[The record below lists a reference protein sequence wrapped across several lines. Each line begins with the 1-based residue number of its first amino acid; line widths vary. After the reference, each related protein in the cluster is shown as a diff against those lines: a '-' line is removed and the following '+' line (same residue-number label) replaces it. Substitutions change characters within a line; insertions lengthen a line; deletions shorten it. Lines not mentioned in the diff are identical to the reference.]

1 MQFQHIRKKS
11 EKVFSLESQLK
22 KDIKEKIIV
31 SNDSEKSNKTKIQTD
46 NSLGL
51 ENCIIVGDTD
61 KIRFSVMIRGQ
72 EPDRN
77 GREHEG
83 SEIGDPKSILRK
95 I

>member
-1 MQFQHIRKKS
+1 MQLQHTGKKS
-11 EKVFSLESQLK
+11 KKVFSLESQLK
-22 KDIKEKIIV
+22 KHTKEKRIV
-31 SNDSEKSNKTKIQTD
+31 PNDSGKSNKTKIQTD
-46 NSLGL
+46 HSLALG
-51 ENCIIVGDTD
+51 NCIVIGDTD

-83 SEIGDPKSILRK
+83 SETGDLKSIFRK